1 MRVQTMF
8 LVFLAAILGIPLAAA
23 AQEPVTSFDQLNT
36 RLKIGDT
43 IYVTDAQGREIK
55 GKIRELTLSAMMLDR
70 DGSTTMKADDV
81 RLVTQRKGHPIGK
94 GALWG
99 LGLGAAAGVVI
110 GLTYDDDC
118 SDCWSSGGVA
128 AAMAGIFGGIGAGA
142 GAIVGALI
150 PGKEVVV
157 YRAPGVSGSA
167 HLSVAPVIT
176 PRTKGVALAF
186 SF

>member
-1 MRVQTMF
+1 MRVQAVF
-8 LVFLAAILGIPLAAA
+8 LVFLATGLGAPLVAA

-99 LGLGAAAGVVI
+99 LGLGAAAGAVI

-118 SDCWSSGGVA
+118 SDCWSTGGVA
-128 AAMAGIFGGIGAGA
+128 AALAGIFGGMGAGA
-142 GAIVGALI
+142 GAIAGALV

-157 YRAPGVSGSA
+157 YRAPGASA
-167 HLSVAPVIT
+167 SARLSFAPVIT
-176 PRTKGVALAF
+176 PRSKGLAV
-186 SF
+186 SFAF